1 MMMVFGFSKARENTF
16 FANVFP
22 INYIKN
28 KLRRSHG
35 IRAIEHNSDHSS
47 KSNSP
52 VHKSVGRQ
60 PTITSLYALNNSMS
74 PPRIVEELATS
85 EDTTIG
91 EENKPEHQ
99 STQTLASMLGGHRI
113 QYYDNNLL
121 TSDAMIDVSL
131 KLINTNQSGYES
143 DAWVEKEKKVRFI

>member
-1 MMMVFGFSKARENTF
+1 MVFGFSKARENTF
-16 FANVFP
+16 LANVFP

-28 KLRRSHG
+28 KLRRIHG
-35 IRAIEHNSDHSS
+35 IRAIEHNS

-52 VHKSVGRQ
+52 VKNSINRR
-60 PTITSLYALNNSMS
+60 PTVTSLYALNNSMS
-74 PPRIVEELATS
+74 PPRIIEELATS
-85 EDTTIG
+85 EDTIIE
-91 EENKPEHQ
+91 EENKADPQ